1 MENLKEI
8 VWGAAGIWALTE
20 IAKELLR
27 QWENHRDNWYRKN
40 VSELLGTIEE
50 LKAKLPKKGK
60 N

>member
-8 VWGAAGIWALTE
+8 VWGAVSIWALTE

-40 VSELLGTIEE
+40 ASELLGTIEE